1 MSSTSAE
8 VIKGTCPNCGTG
20 MRAFVRCRHTV
31 EHPDD
36 GDGTSASDTGL
47 ILECCGC
54 ATVYFRHDFWFSEW
68 DEVVD
73 HPITGEPS
81 LRPGIR
87 HTYWPPPAARRRPAW
102 LDRVQERD
110 TKLTELLHEMY
121 SALDGD
127 LRVLAAIGVRTAFDR
142 ATELLGVEPAISF
155 DDKLM
160 RLVDDGRI
168 SGDEKKI
175 LAVLVDAGGAA
186 AHRSWRPRRDQLDTM
201 LDAIESFLHRALI
214 VKDGIAKLEAAV
226 PAKQKRRHGKQH

>member
-1 MSSTSAE
+1 M
-8 VIKGTCPNCGTG
+8 
-20 MRAFVRCRHTV
+20 
-31 EHPDD
+31 
-36 GDGTSASDTGL
+36 AS
-47 ILECCGC
+47 
-54 ATVYFRHDFWFSEW
+54 
-68 DEVVD
+68 
-73 HPITGEPS
+73 
-81 LRPGIR
+81 
-87 HTYWPPPAARRRPAW
+87 ARREEAAW

-155 DDKLM
+155 DDKLR

-226 PAKQKRRHGKQH
+226 PAKQKTRETALMRLDRCPGVRTGSGGLSTLLSLSNDGVFPILQARVARTLGLARVQLPRQLARNQSRTKHVRGIECRLTTYLYSID